1 MILNYNIISISIK
14 YFNIIKGMILNYNII
29 KRSIK
34 YLILLRDQ
42 YLIIILL
49 KY

>member
-1 MILNYNIISISIK
+1 
-14 YFNIIKGMILNYNII
+14 MILNYNII

>member
-1 MILNYNIISISIK
+1 
-14 YFNIIKGMILNYNII
+14 MILNYNII

-34 YLILLRDQ
+34 YLIILRDQ

-49 KY
+49 RDKYNILILLIYQS

>member
-1 MILNYNIISISIK
+1 
-14 YFNIIKGMILNYNII
+14 MILNYNII

-34 YLILLRDQ
+34 YLIKLRDP
-42 YLIIILL
+42 YLIIILSRDKYNILILLMYQDLITIVL